1 MKNSKYYIYT
11 IFLFVLSCSFDTT
24 TGVWNYHKKKNV
36 IINNSTILNE
46 TISFKNFK
54 NEVIKYSNIS
64 DYPVIN

>member
-11 IFLFVLSCSFDTT
+11 IFLFVLSCSFD
-24 TGVWNYHKKKNV
+24 KKNV

-46 TISFKNFK
+46 TISFNNFK

-64 DYPVIN
+64 DYPIINLK